1 MIFKVVGVPWA
12 AYKAASSAMR
22 GNSNGSLLEMGFTIN
37 SSTRLYST
45 DPPTQITLTTATNI
59 QNMIQISTTPA
70 IMLQQNQLNY
80 SGLLF
85 ISIPTITILGNLL
98 IRNGEW
104 YLGNL
109 MCDIYTASDVACS
122 TASILLLAVI
132 SFDRYRAVSKPIQ
145 YSRQSMNIKRVFI
158 MILLIWVISLLLAS
172 PIVFGVNVR
181 PPDASESECRFYNA
195 EFSIVSSVISF
206 VIPCI
211 LVLFVYIRI
220 ILALKKR
227 EKAARLRREKN
238 GLSTQTG
245 SSGQNMSSEE
255 GDEAG
260 RIVAGPVVNVMMAAL
275 PSMSRHMRR
284 FERHRVAI
292 ELAGD
297 ELELDDV
304 DFDDVPTASEALTSF
319 DFDSRPVREHSRIFT
334 PHAEPI
340 FEYSD
345 PQNFTSHPPGPIPEK
360 PNYLP
365 LSAVELEAQAKT
377 MYLEKQRFDNREDQ
391 LFPNDQVLE
400 RPKPGFLR
408 RFLKAASPR
417 LLRRRRTTSSA
428 TVHGKRRIRRND
440 EKLASTHQNKNFRNA
455 LLQERE
461 YGNSSTPRSSMDDS
475 LSEVV
480 HVVTNDFI
488 SENLPSLSRQSST
501 VEDHNSADTIQDEK
515 KSKKFRKLSR
525 NYSSKHRKP
534 GPRTHRSESE
544 AFLPSV
550 FRSISRRSPRLFR
563 KEKAM
568 IDKDKNTLVLS
579 NPSPNTPAENRRL
592 SVEAYKKNR
601 KTVTVERQA
610 TIQTETE
617 TLSASQNVA
626 NQSVSR
632 STTANSAELL
642 TSPDGT
648 ISHPPPG
655 GSSTDESQPTVHF
668 NLTVRDMGRNAG
680 VHQERALKG
689 SVKTSPRRSTISA
702 NSEEPPLAVRILT
715 RPSLPS
721 NINLSSDLDAV
732 CHENDIEHDTL
743 DVIFDD
749 VYSFA
754 VPSESPVTS
763 PSLPQVLSD
772 VVRSSESTVTSPATV
787 APRVGVHSPSRR
799 CVSAITPSTSSNEK
813 HEEMPKRA
821 RNKTVADMTRQQV
834 ARMDSIDSSSN
845 SKKSRANSVKSIDSK
860 QSLKKTPATNSNSNT
875 SGKNGA
881 GGTSGKLG
889 KKSKTEQSLKRKVSK
904 SQRKEKR
911 ATKTL
916 GVVVGVFL
924 ICWVPFFT
932 INILNAVCIIAK
944 QEWCQVK
951 IQQFLKF
958 FFK

>member
-260 RIVAGPVVNVMMAAL
+260 RIVAGP
-275 PSMSRHMRR
+275 
-284 FERHRVAI
+284 E
-292 ELAGD
+292 
-297 ELELDDV
+297 
-304 DFDDVPTASEALTSF
+304 
-319 DFDSRPVREHSRIFT
+319 
-334 PHAEPI
+334 
-340 FEYSD
+340 
-345 PQNFTSHPPGPIPEK
+345 
-360 PNYLP
+360 
-365 LSAVELEAQAKT
+365 
-377 MYLEKQRFDNREDQ
+377 
-391 LFPNDQVLE
+391 
-400 RPKPGFLR
+400 
-408 RFLKAASPR
+408 
-417 LLRRRRTTSSA
+417 
-428 TVHGKRRIRRND
+428 
-440 EKLASTHQNKNFRNA
+440 
-455 LLQERE
+455 ERE

-944 QEWCQVK
+944 QEWCQVS
-951 IQQFLKF
+951 FDLF
-958 FFK
+958 FYCTWIGYMNSFMNPIIYTVL

>member
-1 MIFKVVGVPWA
+1 
-12 AYKAASSAMR
+12 MR
-22 GNSNGSLLEMGFTIN
+22 K
-37 SSTRLYST
+37 
-45 DPPTQITLTTATNI
+45 
-59 QNMIQISTTPA
+59 
-70 IMLQQNQLNY
+70 
-80 SGLLF
+80 
-85 ISIPTITILGNLL
+85 

-304 DFDDVPTASEALTSF
+304 DFDDVPIASEALTSF

-345 PQNFTSHPPGPIPEK
+345 HQNFTSHPPGPIPEK

-377 MYLEKQRFDNREDQ
+377 MYLEKQRLDNREDQ

-568 IDKDKNTLVLS
+568 IDKDKNTFQLVLS

-632 STTANSAELL
+632 SAELL

-655 GSSTDESQPTVHF
+655 GSSTDESQVDFESIIFKLYEIFQPTVHF

-689 SVKTSPRRSTISA
+689 SVTTSPRRSTISA

-715 RPSLPS
+715 RPSLP
-721 NINLSSDLDAV
+721 N
-732 CHENDIEHDTL
+732 
-743 DVIFDD
+743 
-749 VYSFA
+749 
-754 VPSESPVTS
+754 
-763 PSLPQVLSD
+763 
-772 VVRSSESTVTSPATV
+772 
-787 APRVGVHSPSRR
+787 
-799 CVSAITPSTSSNEK
+799 
-813 HEEMPKRA
+813 
-821 RNKTVADMTRQQV
+821 MTRQQV

-875 SGKNGA
+875 SGKNGT
-881 GGTSGKLG
+881 GGIGGKLG

-944 QEWCQVK
+944 QEWCQVS
-951 IQQFLKF
+951 FDLF
-958 FFK
+958 FYCTWIGYMNSFMNPIIYTIFNTEFRRAFKSIVFGRKPTRGSYNSGVANKANV